1 MSFLRKK
8 LNACT
13 YYKTPQRQVI
23 AVLQLVGG
31 VVGHR
36 DVTKKGVLPPMG
48 VVKQKCFLGVQR
60 PTAPHPMSNDHSPV
74 GGHLSEVGQPACG
87 FFLGGRANNLKNE

>member
-36 DVTKKGVLPPMG
+36 DVTKKVYSHQWGSLSKSAFWGSNDPP
-48 VVKQKCFLGVQR
+48 
-60 PTAPHPMSNDHSPV
+60 PMSNDHSPV

-87 FFLGGRANNLKNE
+87 FFLGGRANTI